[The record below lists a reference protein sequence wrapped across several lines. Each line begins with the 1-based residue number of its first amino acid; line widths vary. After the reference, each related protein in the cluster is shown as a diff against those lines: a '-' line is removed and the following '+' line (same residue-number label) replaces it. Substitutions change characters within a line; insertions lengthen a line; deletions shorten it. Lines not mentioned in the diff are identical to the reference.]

1 MLTILA
7 AVFVFGV
14 LVTVHEFG
22 HFITAKLTG
31 MRVDE
36 FAIGFGPKLYQQK
49 DGDTLYSCGLFRWVA
64 IIKSQAWILT
74 IRLNR
79 EPLNLSRYRPE
90 CWLFCRCADEF
101 PVAYYSF
108 QRYFYAGGQTGAGE

>member
-31 MRVDE
+31 SVSMNLPSASVPSCISKRT
-36 FAIGFGPKLYQQK
+36 AIPC
-49 DGDTLYSCGLFRWVA
+49 TACGLFRWVA
-64 IIKSQAWILT
+64 IIKSQAWIPM

-79 EPLNLSRYRPE
+79 EHLNLSRYRPE
-90 CWLFCRCADEF
+90 CWLFWQVR
-101 PVAYYSF
+101 
-108 QRYFYAGGQTGAGE
+108 

>member
-7 AVFVFGV
+7 VILVFVI

-36 FAIGFGPKLYQQK
+36 FAIGLA
-49 DGDTLYSCGLFRWVA
+49 V
-64 IIKSQAWILT
+64 IK
-74 IRLNR
+74 
-79 EPLNLSRYRPE
+79 
-90 CWLFCRCADEF
+90 
-101 PVAYYSF
+101 
-108 QRYFYAGGQTGAGE
+108 

>member
-36 FAIGFGPKLYQQK
+36 MNLPSASVPSCISKRTAIPC
-49 DGDTLYSCGLFRWVA
+49 TA
-64 IIKSQAWILT
+64 
-74 IRLNR
+74 
-79 EPLNLSRYRPE
+79 
-90 CWLFCRCADEF
+90 
-101 PVAYYSF
+101 
-108 QRYFYAGGQTGAGE
+108 

>member
-36 FAIGFGPKLYQQK
+36 FAIGFGPKLYQQRMVIPC
-49 DGDTLYSCGLFRWVA
+49 TACGLFRWVA
-64 IIKSQAWILT
+64 IIKSQVWILT

-79 EPLNLSRYRPE
+79 EPSNLSRFPPE
-90 CWLFCRCADEF
+90 CWLFWQVR
-101 PVAYYSF
+101 
-108 QRYFYAGGQTGAGE
+108 

>member
-49 DGDTLYSCGLFRWVA
+49 DGDTLYSLRA
-64 IIKSQAWILT
+64 IPLGGYNKIAGMDPDDPPEP
-74 IRLNR
+74 

-90 CWLFCRCADEF
+90 CWLFWQVR
-101 PVAYYSF
+101 
-108 QRYFYAGGQTGAGE
+108 

>member
-7 AVFVFGV
+7 TVFVFGV

-36 FAIGFGPKLYQQK
+36 FAIGFVPSCISKRTAILC
-49 DGDTLYSCGLFRWVA
+49 TACGLFRWVA
-64 IIKSQAWILT
+64 IIKSQVWIPM
-74 IRLNR
+74 IRLNP
-79 EPLNLSRYRPE
+79 EPLNPSRYRPE
-90 CWLFCRCADEF
+90 CWLFWQVR
-101 PVAYYSF
+101 
-108 QRYFYAGGQTGAGE
+108 

>member
-31 MRVDE
+31 MRVMNLPSASVPSCISKRT
-36 FAIGFGPKLYQQK
+36 AIPC
-49 DGDTLYSCGLFRWVA
+49 TACGLFRWVA
-64 IIKSQAWILT
+64 IIKSQVWILT

-79 EPLNLSRYRPE
+79 EPLNLSRFPPE
-90 CWLFCRCADEF
+90 CWLFWQVR
-101 PVAYYSF
+101 
-108 QRYFYAGGQTGAGE
+108 

>member
-36 FAIGFGPKLYQQK
+36 FAI
-49 DGDTLYSCGLFRWVA
+49 DYS
-64 IIKSQAWILT
+64 
-74 IRLNR
+74 
-79 EPLNLSRYRPE
+79 P
-90 CWLFCRCADEF
+90 
-101 PVAYYSF
+101 
-108 QRYFYAGGQTGAGE
+108 